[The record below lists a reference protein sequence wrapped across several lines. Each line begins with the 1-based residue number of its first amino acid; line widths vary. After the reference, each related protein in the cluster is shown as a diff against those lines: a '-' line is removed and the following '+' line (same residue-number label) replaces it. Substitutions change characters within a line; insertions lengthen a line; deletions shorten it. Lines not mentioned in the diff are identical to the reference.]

1 MCAGS
6 CAANVLLAEDAASG
20 CCAKVTGFSLAHAKP
35 LDVAESPNV
44 VKGTDIAH
52 WSPERLIDA
61 HNTKARRLPG
71 AVWGREAALCLSL
84 HVLQAFCLL
93 PVLAHVK
100 WRQVHIITHVI
111 ACLKLV
117 LRHDFM
123 VRLVL

>member
-71 AVWGREAALCLSL
+71 ACVGGRPRS
-84 HVLQAFCLL
+84 
-93 PVLAHVK
+93 
-100 WRQVHIITHVI
+100 
-111 ACLKLV
+111 ACLC
-117 LRHDFM
+117 M
-123 VRLVL
+123 CCRLFACCQYWPM